1 MAATFDHGAAQV
13 SRVPDADERK
23 RVARNESKLQS
34 CASIDVSLAVQER
47 PWPETATRR
56 VDAATTAAR
65 KFEAVFETGI
75 FDFLSII
82 CLLPCGSLICTT
94 GHAPVGDTGPFALD
108 KSYATMCLNHAF
120 NSSSDA
126 REIEAELAASSATDF
141 EVGFF
146 ISKSQSAF

>member
-1 MAATFDHGAAQV
+1 MALRKFRASPTPTNANKRRKV
-13 SRVPDADERK
+13 SPT
-23 RVARNESKLQS
+23 LQS

-56 VDAATTAAR
+56 VDAAKTAAQ

-75 FDFLSII
+75 FDFLS
-82 CLLPCGSLICTT
+82 LLPCGSLIYTT
-94 GHAPVGDTGPFALD
+94 GYGPIGDTGPFALD
-108 KSYATMCLNHAF
+108 QSYATMCLNHAF